1 MYFHQYLFLLL
12 TIFFNLASPSA
23 LTPTGPLRIAADL
36 KPFASNETLN
46 GITDGFRQRN
56 PGFKQNLLRGFALA
70 QQIVSSQPLRMLEV
84 RNRPREGATTKL
96 DEFVFIK
103 LYFIGYLGQAAVCTT
118 LSGDK
123 DIWGDW
129 DAVVHF
135 GRDPDEEVLERT
147 FVGDQ
152 VTIDEDEAANLL
164 RLAGFTAPW
173 AEIRL
178 CIPELIGALVYIFQE
193 PLESGVFKYDIVGA
207 QDRRIRIWTGAEH
220 PCWFRPELLS
230 TGNGTISSAY
240 RLGNG
245 KTNTTYQTISISQTV
260 PQTSSQA
267 STSQNSRVMSTEYVA
282 DAVPEQAAA
291 S

>member
-1 MYFHQYLFLLL
+1 MYFHQYLFLPL

-23 LTPTGPLRIAADL
+23 LTPTAPLRIAADL

-96 DEFVFIK
+96 DEFILIK
-103 LYFIGYLGQAAVCTT
+103 LYFIGYLGQAAVCAT

-129 DAVVHF
+129 DATVHF
-135 GRDPDEEVLERT
+135 DRDPDEEVLERT
-147 FVGDQ
+147 FIGDQ
-152 VTIDEDEAANLL
+152 ITIDEDEAANIL

-193 PLESGVFKYDIVGA
+193 PLESGVFK
-207 QDRRIRIWTGAEH
+207 
-220 PCWFRPELLS
+220 
-230 TGNGTISSAY
+230 
-240 RLGNG
+240 
-245 KTNTTYQTISISQTV
+245 
-260 PQTSSQA
+260 
-267 STSQNSRVMSTEYVA
+267 
-282 DAVPEQAAA
+282 
-291 S
+291 